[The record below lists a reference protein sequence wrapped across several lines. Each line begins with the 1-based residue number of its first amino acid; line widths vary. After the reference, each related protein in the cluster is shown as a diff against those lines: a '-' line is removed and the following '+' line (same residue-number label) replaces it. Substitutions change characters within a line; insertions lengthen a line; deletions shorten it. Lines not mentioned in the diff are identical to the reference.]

1 MIDFFFLVPIAI
13 GLGLAGLASFMWTL
27 KNGQYDDLE
36 GAAERILFEG
46 NEGPLPE
53 KRRSDGPLHPG
64 RHQDDQ
70 RGHGPLEHIWR
81 PLPSRRCA
89 GLRELS
95 GAASQGRV
103 G

>member
-46 NEGPLPE
+46 NEGPVVE
-53 KRRSDGPLHPG
+53 KRRSDPAAQTPG
-64 RHQDDQ
+64 
-70 RGHGPLEHIWR
+70 G
-81 PLPSRRCA
+81 
-89 GLRELS
+89 
-95 GAASQGRV
+95 
-103 G
+103 